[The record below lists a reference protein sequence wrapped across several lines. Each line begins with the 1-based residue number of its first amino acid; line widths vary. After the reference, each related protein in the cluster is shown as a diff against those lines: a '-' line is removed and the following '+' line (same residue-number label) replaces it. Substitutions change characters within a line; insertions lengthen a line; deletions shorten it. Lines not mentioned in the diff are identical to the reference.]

1 MCLLVWNHIVMK
13 YLLVV
18 NPYPEL
24 ESVLYGYSEL
34 QDSEDNSQEMHYYK
48 RGPHLL
54 KREQKWIAQGRNE
67 YWHSEWHGV
76 LLYWDI
82 EEQLSDS

>member
-1 MCLLVWNHIVMK
+1 MK

-54 KREQKWIAQGRNE
+54 KREQK
-67 YWHSEWHGV
+67 
-76 LLYWDI
+76 
-82 EEQLSDS
+82 